1 MIFTLAD
8 VILIIII
15 LIFVMWGFVMGL
27 IRTIGA
33 LVGMIFG
40 TWVAGRYFMPVADW
54 LTPVLMGHAIAAK
67 IIAFLFV
74 FAAVNRL
81 TVLLFYLIDRGFK
94 LISIIPFLGSLNRL
108 GGALLGLVEGVLTS
122 GIIIFVLAKIAPD
135 ISLIKDSLANSQ
147 VAYWLVL
154 SATWLTKLLP
164 EAFNRIQS
172 IF

>member
-1 MIFTLAD
+1 MTFTLVD
-8 VILIIII
+8 VILIIIV

-27 IRTIGA
+27 IRSIGA
-33 LVGMIFG
+33 LVGIVLG
-40 TWVAGRYFMPVADW
+40 TWLAGHYFMPVADW
-54 LTPVLMGHAIAAK
+54 LTPVLMGHAVAAK
-67 IIAFLFV
+67 IIAFLLV
-74 FAAVNRL
+74 FIIVNRL

-108 GGALLGLVEGVLTS
+108 GGMLLGLVEGVLTS
-122 GIIIFVLAKIAPD
+122 GIMIFVLAKIAPD
-135 ISLIKDSLANSQ
+135 ISLVKDSLANSQ

-164 EAFNRIQS
+164 EAFNKIQS